1 MAESP
6 LERVRRLCA
15 SLPAT
20 SEKTAW
26 GAPTFRVGT
35 GRKAR
40 MFAMFADNHHG
51 DGRVALWCH
60 APRGKQEVLTSA
72 QPERYFKPPYVGPSG
87 WIGVLLAR
95 VDDRE
100 LLEHLREACQEA
112 APEQPERPERERKL
126 ARGASPARGKKQG
139 RARGR

>member
-15 SLPAT
+15 ALPET
-20 SEKTAW
+20 SEKKAW

-35 GRKAR
+35 GRSAR

-60 APRGKQEVLTSA
+60 APRGKQEVLTGA
-72 QPERYFKPPYVGPSG
+72 QPERFFRPPYVGPSG

-100 LLEHLREACQEA
+100 LLVHLRDAWLEA
-112 APEQPERPERERKL
+112 APERLKREL
-126 ARGASPARGKKQG
+126 GKG
-139 RARGR
+139 

>member
-1 MAESP
+1 
-6 LERVRRLCA
+6 LCA
-15 SLPAT
+15 ALPAT

-26 GAPTFRVGT
+26 GAPTFRVGS
-35 GRKAR
+35 GRAGR

-72 QPERYFKPPYVGPSG
+72 QPERFFKPPYVGPSG
-87 WIGVLLAR
+87 WIGVVLAR

-100 LLEHLREACQEA
+100 LGAHLRDAWLEV
-112 APEQPERPERERKL
+112 APERLKREL
-126 ARGASPARGKKQG
+126 ADG
-139 RARGR
+139 